1 MSFPLYALI
10 ALKRDDGR
18 AVEAA
23 TKFFILGA
31 LGSGLLLYGISMLYG
46 ATGSLDFMEVARISA
61 YAGTNWL
68 IMVFGVVFV
77 VAGIAFKLGAVP
89 FHLW

>member
-1 MSFPLYALI
+1 MKQNFIFTLLALFSMLGQMVVISAASFLTLFLGIELMSFPLYALI

-31 LGSGLLLYGISMLYG
+31 LGSGLLLYGISMLY
-46 ATGSLDFMEVARISA
+46 A
-61 YAGTNWL
+61 
-68 IMVFGVVFV
+68 
-77 VAGIAFKLGAVP
+77 
-89 FHLW
+89 